1 VALTK
6 VIRLFDAL
14 TAPSGSWIADE
25 DPDYY
30 IYRLPFT
37 THQIVEPSPQVEKR
51 DPITFNF
58 ELLTVDTARVDEAT
72 NDVIIKVLKNPDGR
86 FEGKIK
92 LI

>member
-1 VALTK
+1 MAVIK
-6 VIRLFDAL
+6 IIRLFDSL
-14 TAPSGSWIADE
+14 LAPTGSWIDDE

-30 IYRLPFT
+30 IYRLPFS
-37 THQIVEPSPQVEKR
+37 THQIESPSPQVEKR
-51 DPITFNF
+51 DPVTFDY
-58 ELLTVDTARVDEAT
+58 ELLSVDTARVEDAT